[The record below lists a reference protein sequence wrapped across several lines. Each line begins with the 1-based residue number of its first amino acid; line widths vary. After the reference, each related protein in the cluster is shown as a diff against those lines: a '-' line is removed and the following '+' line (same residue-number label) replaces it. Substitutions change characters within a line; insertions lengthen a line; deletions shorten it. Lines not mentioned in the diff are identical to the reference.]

1 MEFIIGID
9 SGGTNYRVKA
19 CNLQGRELG
28 YAVGK
33 PANHHYLNSEEL
45 LRQIEENIDNCLA
58 QFGGSRKDLRCI
70 VCGTTG
76 IDSDE
81 DAQRLQIC
89 YNRLRDIHCPV
100 RLLNDAEL
108 AHYTVTGGQGVLVI
122 SGTGSIAF
130 GVNKEGKRARA
141 GGWPLAILG
150 DEGSGTWV
158 SKMALRHMGR
168 WLDGAVEESPLVRLI
183 RENFHINTRDDLIQ
197 IALKSGINP
206 ANLPQLGRL
215 VNQAAQEGDSHA
227 HSILKGAG
235 EETYH
240 LIEDIVQA
248 LGLEENE
255 PDFCIGLWG
264 SNILKSE
271 IVQEQFRK
279 LVYRSYPQARICLP
293 EKEAVDGAVEMALNV
308 VL

>member
-58 QFGGSRKDLRCI
+58 QLGGSRKDLRCI

-215 VNQAAQEGDSHA
+215 VNLAAQ
-227 HSILKGAG
+227 
-235 EETYH
+235 
-240 LIEDIVQA
+240 
-248 LGLEENE
+248 
-255 PDFCIGLWG
+255 
-264 SNILKSE
+264 
-271 IVQEQFRK
+271 
-279 LVYRSYPQARICLP
+279 
-293 EKEAVDGAVEMALNV
+293 
-308 VL
+308 